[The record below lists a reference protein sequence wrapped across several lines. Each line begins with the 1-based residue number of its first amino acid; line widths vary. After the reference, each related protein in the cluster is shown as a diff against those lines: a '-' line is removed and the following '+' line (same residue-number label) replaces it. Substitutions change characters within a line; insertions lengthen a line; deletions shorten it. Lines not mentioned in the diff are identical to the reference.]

1 MNINVSSAAIV
12 GYLAV
17 VGYLVGLRVE
27 PSKELIAGEMH

>member
-1 MNINVSSAAIV
+1 MIISDSSAAIE

-17 VGYLVGLRVE
+17 VGCLVGLRVE